1 MHKRHQWYPSHGI
14 HKIIFV
20 GPYVKG
26 PAGLPLKTSPE
37 QVRALIR

>member
-1 MHKRHQWYPSHGI
+1 MHKRHQWYPSQGI

-26 PAGLPLKTSPE
+26 PEGYHSWHRRNKFAP
-37 QVRALIR
+37 